1 MRIVLRRIARSL
13 PILSLWMCLAEAH
26 AGEGSSTTAPKA
38 SSPSCPAGFQCK
50 PTVGVT
56 RFDSDAPICVA
67 VTMPG
72 MPPSRTWCT
81 LESPDGRR
89 TATGEWDPLR
99 PSSLKRELRLAATEA
114 DAPTKKFSLSCYSEA
129 IRPTLQP
136 ERNLAWKFAT
146 QTWEEPKNECT
157 QTEEPAPTNGLHFWS
172 HQFVAFETPD
182 GARLSIE
189 LDGCAQV
196 AADEE
201 FAGVGSTP
209 KPQLGTLRSFSPGVA
224 SAATESFQ
232 LIADV
237 VLRKVEERAL
247 QVVAKQIEALVCDP
261 GLPFPMT
268 CQLVRTTRLRDLATS
283 GQDLERAV
291 VADLVRIAVDKVK
304 LEQRPQPR
312 YWSLVELGLTSA
324 AQLVTRP
331 DRASSGSS
339 EVILALLHEMKDGD
353 LATLRVVIQE
363 CHRSGSCDAG
373 SIRHRLRAPNQYYR
387 GDKPLAAV
395 TWAPAQAFVLD
406 ALMLLSPPAERSESE
421 NLRSALQ
428 LVLDASE
435 FGTSPGSASQR
446 VRSEHW
452 RALVLGL
459 TERDLS
465 LQLSAVAG
473 LLDSRAAEPS
483 TVRRLATIVSALG
496 GQATSGETPAT
507 PEERQAQRDA
517 REDAIGSLVDEF
529 ASRRQRRGD
538 WIVSVGS
545 SLGALVGGTFAD
557 EGRPSSFLATP
568 VLSLGPAIDYHAP
581 GGVGF
586 HAEFAPLDLGAYLSY
601 KSNRN
606 ESSPS
611 SDESEGAGVVDTG
624 PGDVLRP
631 SLAAG
636 ITYLFEDSDL
646 ILIAG
651 GRIGYAMKPGAGEG
665 DEGPFAAVM
674 AGAYVPLLDF
684 N

>member
-1 MRIVLRRIARSL
+1 MRIVLCRLARSL
-13 PILSLWMCLAEAH
+13 PILSLSMWLHDAH
-26 AGEGSSTTAPKA
+26 AGNGAPATAPPKP
-38 SSPSCPAGFQCK
+38 SPQGCPTDFTCK
-50 PTVGVT
+50 PTVDVT
-56 RFDSDAPICVA
+56 RADSNAPLCVA

-114 DAPTKKFSLSCYSEA
+114 DASTNKFSLSCYSEA

-146 QTWEEPKNECT
+146 QPWERPKNECT
-157 QTEEPAPTNGLHFWS
+157 ATEEPTNGLHFWS

-182 GARLSIE
+182 GALLPIE
-189 LDGCAQV
+189 LDGCAQM

-224 SAATESFQ
+224 SAASESFQ

-247 QVVAKQIEALVCDP
+247 QVVAKQIEGLVCDP

-291 VADLVRIAVDKVK
+291 VADLVRIAIDKVK

-339 EVILALLHEMKDGD
+339 EVVLGLLHEMNGD
-353 LATLRVVIQE
+353 ELATLRVVIQE

-373 SIRHRLRAPNQYYR
+373 SIRHRLREPDRYYQ
-387 GDKPLAAV
+387 GGKPLEPV

-435 FGTSPGSASQR
+435 FDASAGSASQKI
-446 VRSEHW
+446 RSEHW

-496 GQATSGETPAT
+496 GQAMNETPAT

-538 WIVSVGS
+538 WIVSLGS
-545 SLGALVGGTFAD
+545 SLGALVGGTSD
-557 EGRPSSFLATP
+557 SVLATP
-568 VLSLGPAIDYHAP
+568 VLSLGPAIDYH
-581 GGVGF
+581 GSSGWGF
-586 HAEFAPLDLGAYLSY
+586 HGEFSPLDLGAYLSF
-601 KSNRN
+601 KSNP
-606 ESSPS
+606 EEE
-611 SDESEGAGVVDTG
+611 DADSEKRKKAGVIDTG

-631 SLAAG
+631 SVGAG
-636 ITYLFEDSDL
+636 VNYLFEDSDL
-646 ILIAG
+646 ILVMG
-651 GRIGYAMKPGAGEG
+651 GRAGYAMKPGAGSQDQG
-665 DEGPFAAVM
+665 AFIAVM
-674 AGAYVPLLDF
+674 LGAYVPLIDF